1 MSYAD
6 FIYQKL
12 VNEILDNG
20 ETRKDRTGVGTIS
33 LFGTQSRYDLR
44 KGFPI
49 LTTKKINFAS
59 VVGELFWF
67 LRGETNIKTLNSH
80 IWDNWSN
87 EDGELGPIYGKQ
99 YRDWNGIDQI
109 AELINGIKTNPFSR
123 RHIVSTW
130 NLEDLPKMALPPCH
144 ILFQC
149 YVTNDGYID
158 LQLYQRSADMA
169 LGVPYNVASYSLL
182 LAIIANECNLI
193 PRYFIHSI
201 GDAHIYQNHID
212 KLKNQIERGGYQAP
226 ILKFEV
232 PPCSY
237 ISGLAPIESVQLMDY
252 QHGPFV
258 KYDVAV

>member
-6 FIYQKL
+6 NIYKDL
-12 VNEILDNG
+12 VNDILDNG
-20 ETRKDRTGVGTIS
+20 EHRTDRTGVGTIGI
-33 LFGTQSRYDLR
+33 FGTQSRYDLR

-80 IWDNWSN
+80 IWDQWCN

-99 YRDWNGIDQI
+99 WRDWNGVDQI
-109 AELINGIKTNPFSR
+109 NELINGIKTNPFSR
-123 RHIVSTW
+123 RHIVSAW
-130 NLEDLPKMALPPCH
+130 NVNDLPKMALPPCH

-149 YVTNDGYID
+149 YVTNDGHID

-182 LAIIANECNLI
+182 LAIIASECYLT

-212 KLKNQIERGGYQAP
+212 KLKKQIELDGYQAP
-226 ILKFEV
+226 KLTLF
-232 PPCSY
+232 PYLDY
-237 ISGLAPIESVQLMDY
+237 ISGNCPIDYVELENY
-252 QHGPFV
+252 QHGPFI
-258 KYDVAV
+258 KYGVAV